1 MYPFVP
7 DREEYALLL
16 RTNIQDIGILRRSFY
31 CRARLIRSVLDTDT
45 DLTMVEK
52 ILVAVDGS
60 ETMERTVR
68 FACDLVKVLGGS
80 LTLIHVV
87 DVPVMIQPNLLFDSA
102 PLIRSG
108 EMILQT
114 AQKQV
119 EHNGLKADIILEQ
132 ESGNS
137 GHTIVAVAQEKGFT
151 LIVMHAKGHS
161 KAAAILLGSVCH
173 TVAHNASC
181 SVLILRP

>member
-1 MYPFVP
+1 MITI
-7 DREEYALLL
+7 
-16 RTNIQDIGILRRSFY
+16 RTVTTGHQGFSVFQTSLRSFY
-31 CRARLIRSVLDTDT
+31 CRPRLIRSVLDADT

-87 DVPVMIQPNLLFDSA
+87 EVPVMIQPDLPFDSA
-102 PLIRSG
+102 PLIRAG
-108 EMILQT
+108 EMILRT

-119 EHNGLKADIILEQ
+119 EENGLKADIILNQ
-132 ESGNS
+132 QGGNP
-137 GHTIVAVAQEKGFT
+137 GHKIVAVAGEKGFT
-151 LIVMHAKGHS
+151 LIVMHARGRS
-161 KAAAILLGSVCH
+161 KAATILLGSVCH
-173 TVAHNASC
+173 TVAHDASC

>member
-1 MYPFVP
+1 
-7 DREEYALLL
+7 
-16 RTNIQDIGILRRSFY
+16 
-31 CRARLIRSVLDTDT
+31 
-45 DLTMVEK
+45 MVEK

-87 DVPVMIQPNLLFDSA
+87 SVPVIINPNVPFDSA
-102 PLIRSG
+102 PLAQTG

-119 EHNGLKADIILEQ
+119 EQNGWKAERILEVDF
-132 ESGNS
+132 GNS
-137 GHTIVAVAQEKGFT
+137 GHRIVAVARERGFT
-151 LIVMHAKGHS
+151 LIVMHARGRS
-161 KAAAILLGSVCH
+161 KSATLLLGSVCH
-173 TVAHNASC
+173 TVAHDAPC
-181 SVLILRP
+181 SVLVLRP

>member
-1 MYPFVP
+1 
-7 DREEYALLL
+7 
-16 RTNIQDIGILRRSFY
+16 
-31 CRARLIRSVLDTDT
+31 
-45 DLTMVEK
+45 MVEK

-60 ETMERTVR
+60 ETMDRTVR

-87 DVPVMIQPNLLFDSA
+87 EVPVMIQPNLMFDSA
-102 PLIRSG
+102 PLTRAG
-108 EMILQT
+108 EIILRT

-119 EHNGLKADIILEQ
+119 EENGLKADVMLKHQ
-132 ESGNS
+132 GGNS
-137 GHTIVAVAQEKGFT
+137 GHKIVAVAAEKGFT
-151 LIVMHAKGHS
+151 IIVMHAKGQS
-161 KAAAILLGSVCH
+161 KAATILLGSVSH

>member
-1 MYPFVP
+1 
-7 DREEYALLL
+7 
-16 RTNIQDIGILRRSFY
+16 
-31 CRARLIRSVLDTDT
+31 
-45 DLTMVEK
+45 MVEK

-60 ETMERTVR
+60 ETMERTVK

-87 DVPVMIQPNLLFDSA
+87 GMPVMIQPNAPFDSA
-102 PLIRSG
+102 PLMRSG

-119 EHNGLKADIILEQ
+119 EQNGEKADRILELDI
-132 ESGNS
+132 GNP
-137 GHTIVAVAQEKGFT
+137 GHKIVGVARQKGFT
-151 LIVMHAKGHS
+151 LIVMHARGHT
-161 KAAAILLGSVCH
+161 KAAALLLGSVCH
-173 TVAHNASC
+173 TVAHDATC

>member
-1 MYPFVP
+1 MLRFLG
-7 DREEYALLL
+7 AL
-16 RTNIQDIGILRRSFY
+16 FY
-31 CRARLIRSVLDTDT
+31 CRAKLIRLVLDTDT
-45 DLTMVEK
+45 DSTMVEK

-87 DVPVMIQPNLLFDSA
+87 EVPVMIQPDLLFDSA
-102 PLIRSG
+102 PLTRAG
-108 EMILQT
+108 EMILRT

-119 EHNGLKADIILEQ
+119 EQNGLKADIILKHQ
-132 ESGNS
+132 GGNC
-137 GHTIVAVAQEKGFT
+137 GHKIVAVAEERGFT
-151 LIVMHAKGHS
+151 LIVMHARGQS
-161 KAAAILLGSVCH
+161 KAATILLGSVSH

>member
-1 MYPFVP
+1 
-7 DREEYALLL
+7 
-16 RTNIQDIGILRRSFY
+16 
-31 CRARLIRSVLDTDT
+31 
-45 DLTMVEK
+45 MVEK

-68 FACDLVKVLGGS
+68 FACDLVKVMEGS

-87 DVPVMIQPNLLFDSA
+87 DVPIIIQPNLLFDST
-102 PLIRSG
+102 PLIQAG
-108 EMILQT
+108 EMILRT

-119 EHNGLKADIILEQ
+119 EQNGLKADIILKQ
-132 ESGNS
+132 EGGNA
-137 GHTIVAVAQEKGFT
+137 GHRIVAVAEEQGFT
-151 LIVMHAKGHS
+151 LIVMHTRGNR
-161 KAAAILLGSVCH
+161 KAAGMLLGSVCH

>member
-1 MYPFVP
+1 MPISCNAP
-7 DREEYALLL
+7 LSARDSQTL
-16 RTNIQDIGILRRSFY
+16 FY
-31 CRARLIRSVLDTDT
+31 CRPRLIRSVLDTDT

-68 FACDLVKVLGGS
+68 FACDLVKVMGGS

-87 DVPVMIQPNLLFDSA
+87 DVPVMIQPNLMFDST
-102 PLIRSG
+102 PLIQDG
-108 EMILQT
+108 EMILRT

-119 EHNGLKADIILEQ
+119 EQNGLKADIILKQ
-132 ESGNS
+132 EGGNA
-137 GHTIVAVAQEKGFT
+137 GNRIVAVAEEQGFT
-151 LIVMHAKGHS
+151 LIVMHTRG
-161 KAAAILLGSVCH
+161 KASGILVGSVCH

>member
-1 MYPFVP
+1 
-7 DREEYALLL
+7 
-16 RTNIQDIGILRRSFY
+16 
-31 CRARLIRSVLDTDT
+31 
-45 DLTMVEK
+45 MVEK

-60 ETMERTVR
+60 ETMDRTVR

-87 DVPVMIQPNLLFDSA
+87 EVPVMIQPNLMFDSA
-102 PLIRSG
+102 PLTRAG
-108 EMILQT
+108 EIILRT

-119 EHNGLKADIILEQ
+119 EENGLKADVMLKHQ
-132 ESGNS
+132 GGNS
-137 GHTIVAVAQEKGFT
+137 GHKIVAVAAEKGFT
-151 LIVMHAKGHS
+151 LIVMHAKGQS
-161 KAAAILLGSVCH
+161 KAATILLGSVSH

>member
-1 MYPFVP
+1 
-7 DREEYALLL
+7 
-16 RTNIQDIGILRRSFY
+16 
-31 CRARLIRSVLDTDT
+31 
-45 DLTMVEK
+45 MVEK

-60 ETMERTVR
+60 EAMERTVR
-68 FACDLVKVLGGS
+68 FACDLVKMLGGS

-102 PLIRSG
+102 PLIRAG
-108 EMILQT
+108 EMILRT

-119 EHNGLKADIILEQ
+119 EQNGLKADTILRQ
-132 ESGNS
+132 EGGNS
-137 GHTIVAVAQEKGFT
+137 GHKIVAVAGEKGIT

-161 KAAAILLGSVCH
+161 KAATMLLGSVCH
-173 TVAHNASC
+173 TVAHDASC

>member
-1 MYPFVP
+1 
-7 DREEYALLL
+7 
-16 RTNIQDIGILRRSFY
+16 
-31 CRARLIRSVLDTDT
+31 
-45 DLTMVEK
+45 MVEK

-87 DVPVMIQPNLLFDSA
+87 EVPVIIQPNLMFDSA
-102 PLIRSG
+102 PLTRAG

-119 EHNGLKADIILEQ
+119 EQNGLKADTILKHQ
-132 ESGNS
+132 GGNS
-137 GHTIVAVAQEKGFT
+137 GHKIVAVAGERGFT
-151 LIVMHAKGHS
+151 LIVMHAKGQS
-161 KAAAILLGSVCH
+161 KAASMLLGSVSH
-173 TVAHNASC
+173 TVAHDASC